1 MKHILQVWREDG
13 VPKDVPL
20 MVTESSLSAGLTGP
34 MSQIFAAL
42 WLSDSIG
49 AFVEGGGAAYYHSPI
64 QPQPVQPSCL
74 GPATWSNFVADQN
87 FNIKGYTSY
96 YFAAHLINLEWVQ
109 HRSGV
114 HQMFPSSTNIKDGE
128 GNVLVTSYAVHR
140 PDRNWSVMLVNRDY
154 THAHTVRVLFED
166 SAGKRAASFAGPV
179 RQVSFGSEQ
188 YVWKNDGAESHAD
201 PDGPPVGTTVPGGP
215 QATFTLPRASV
226 TVLRGQVEGG
236 QSFAAAAE

>member
-1 MKHILQVWREDG
+1 SRLVLHLPTIPRCLLSFPTRRSSDLIRVWPDAQGRTSWMGRFVDYLKAHGRLGDLTFVSFEHYPFERCDITWKSLYQEPQLMKHILQVWREDG

-49 AFVEGGGAAYYHSPI
+49 AFFEGGGAAYYHSPI

-74 GPATWSNFVADQN
+74 GPATWSNFVTDQD

-140 PDRNWSVMLVNRDY
+140 PDRNWSVML
-154 THAHTVRVLFED
+154 
-166 SAGKRAASFAGPV
+166 
-179 RQVSFGSEQ
+179 
-188 YVWKNDGAESHAD
+188 
-201 PDGPPVGTTVPGGP
+201 
-215 QATFTLPRASV
+215 
-226 TVLRGQVEGG
+226 
-236 QSFAAAAE
+236 